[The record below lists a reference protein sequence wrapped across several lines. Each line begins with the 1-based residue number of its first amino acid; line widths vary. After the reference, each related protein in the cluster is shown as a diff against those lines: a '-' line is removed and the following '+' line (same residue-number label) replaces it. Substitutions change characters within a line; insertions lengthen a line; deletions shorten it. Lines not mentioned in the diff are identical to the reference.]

1 MNRIFILISL
11 FSSTILLAD
20 EVETVDGSILQGEIL
35 TIEDNNLTILTEFAG
50 KIKIPDFRISRISC
64 ENELSFRMED
74 NRTFQG
80 KINFSDEGKFSLENR
95 QEPFLLSEVK
105 HLWTQQESD
114 PLILIAQSKA
124 EALLLKWKHAL
135 GFDLTGSS
143 GNSENFGLGIRLDS
157 SLGNKLRGYDLYLSY
172 NKADKKNTPIVDETK
187 FGIEYDSKF
196 YDSLAWYAKSDLEN
210 DRLEEVDLRA
220 TTALGLKYL
229 WLEQEEY
236 QVDLRSGIAFRYEKS
251 GSSSTDDLNDPA
263 IDLGLEYTHQIREFL
278 LLESDFT
285 YVPSLNNFDDYLIT
299 KDTGLMFALN
309 EDVSWMLRSGL
320 SGTYNS
326 TPVDFKEEL
335 DLTYYL
341 RMIYNFK

>member
-1 MNRIFILISL
+1 M
-11 FSSTILLAD
+11 
-20 EVETVDGSILQGEIL
+20 
-35 TIEDNNLTILTEFAG
+35 
-50 KIKIPDFRISRISC
+50 
-64 ENELSFRMED
+64 
-74 NRTFQG
+74 
-80 KINFSDEGKFSLENR
+80 
-95 QEPFLLSEVK
+95 
-105 HLWTQQESD
+105 
-114 PLILIAQSKA
+114 
-124 EALLLKWKHAL
+124 KWKHAL

-196 YDSLAWYAKSDLEN
+196 YDTLAWYAKSDLEN

-236 QVDLRSGIAFRYEKS
+236 QVDLRSGIAFRFEKS

-299 KDTGLMFALN
+299 KDTGLIFALN

-326 TPVDFKEEL
+326 TPVDLKDEL
-335 DLTYYL
+335 
-341 RMIYNFK
+341 I